1 MADAPERA
9 APLNVALVIEHCR
22 PERGGGERYVCDLAR
37 GLADR
42 GHAVHVYAAE
52 GAAPDARVTFH
63 RIPAWR
69 RSKWR
74 RKWAFATGSR
84 AALAGGHDVGHAV
97 GKALGFTLLNP
108 HGGVE
113 RFWLRQHLRAYEH
126 PVARALAALRRY
138 ASPRHYVLT
147 AIERRQFRPP
157 GPAAVIAIAD
167 MVRDHLVAEY
177 AYQAAR
183 ISVIYNGVDL
193 RRFHP
198 GVRGVHREVTR
209 ARLSLAPGDLALLFV
224 GNNYRL
230 KGVASLI
237 RATARLRRDGIPA
250 RAVVVGRES
259 PGRYRR
265 LAHAEG
271 IADAVAFPGP
281 DPQIE
286 RMYAAADV
294 LVHPTWYDACALVT
308 FEAMA
313 CGVPVITSRWNG
325 ASGILTPGVDGEVLE
340 DPADVAGLSR
350 LIAPYAS
357 AGRREQ
363 VGAAARKTAERYPV
377 EQNTDRVIEVYRRI
391 LAAGSAGDPRMPA
404 ITS

>member
-1 MADAPERA
+1 MSDARDGA
-9 APLNVALVIEHCR
+9 ARLNVALVIEHCR

-63 RIPAWR
+63 RVPALR
-69 RSKWR
+69 RPKWW
-74 RKWAFATGSR
+74 RKWAFARGSR
-84 AALAGGHDVGHAV
+84 VALAGGHDVVHAV

-126 PVARALAALRRY
+126 PVARAWAALRRY

-177 AYQAAR
+177 AYPAAR
-183 ISVIYNGVDL
+183 ITVLYNGVDI

-198 GVRGVHREVTR
+198 GVRTVHRDVTR
-209 ARLSLAPGDLALLFV
+209 ARLGLAPADLALVFV

-237 RATARLRRDGIPA
+237 RATARLRRDGLPA
-250 RAVVVGRES
+250 RAIVVGREP

-265 LAHAEG
+265 LAQAEG

-294 LVHPTWYDACALVT
+294 LVHPTFYDACALVT

-313 CGVPVITSRWNG
+313 CGLPVITTRWNG
-325 ASGILTPGVDGEVLE
+325 ASGIITPGVDGEVM
-340 DPADVAGLSR
+340 DDADDDVGLAR
-350 LIAPYAS
+350 MIAPYAS
-357 AGRREQ
+357 VQRREQ
-363 VGAAARKTAERYPV
+363 VGAAARATAERYPV
-377 EQNTDRVIEVYRRI
+377 EHNTDQVIEVYRR
-391 LAAGSAGDPRMPA
+391 LVAAATARDQPVATIAS
-404 ITS
+404 